1 MTCRQV
7 VQLFND
13 YLDNESSQAERA
25 RLDEHLSG
33 CDGCRAFLEQLRTSL
48 RVVRRLAAVD
58 VPPALRADLARAFR
72 GWKPTSS
79 R

>member
-7 VQLFND
+7 VQLLND
-13 YLDNESSQAERA
+13 YLDNELSPAERA
-25 RLDEHLSG
+25 RVDEHLSG
-33 CDGCRAFLEQLRTSL
+33 CDGCTAFLEQLRTSL
-48 RVVRRLAAVD
+48 RAVHGLAEVD

-79 R
+79 Q